1 MHCLA
6 RFSNARDD
14 LGRYARDMTVPVDST
29 FAPRGIVLGLAS
41 LVLDAD
47 ADPARS
53 REIVRA
59 AASRSLAEGGAVA
72 IDTARAYATVDDETA
87 GEKLARE
94 AVAVR
99 PGIPIITKAGHSRAT
114 VSSWDVDGGA
124 ERLRRDARLSAE
136 VLGAPPAL
144 LLLHRADRVDDV
156 AESVRVLLQLRD
168 EGLAE
173 RVGLS
178 NANLEVLESVRE
190 IGALD
195 AVQNRLGVGV
205 DSFDEYVYCRD
216 AGIDFLAYAP
226 FGGPRAAPLPTRV
239 PRMSALATARTNA
252 GEPISV
258 HRLVLAAMLDA
269 LPGCWPVIGPRR
281 VESALDS
288 LAASAFVVDD
298 DVREAFAADVYSRGV
313 PLPVR

>member
-1 MHCLA
+1 MRCRA
-6 RFSNARDD
+6 RFSNAPVERE
-14 LGRYARDMTVPVDST
+14 RYARDMTAHVDSP

-47 ADPARS
+47 ADAELS

-59 AASRSLAEGGAVA
+59 AAGRSLADGGAVA

-94 AVAVR
+94 AVELR

-124 ERLRRDARLSAE
+124 ERLRRDAALSAE
-136 VLGAPPAL
+136 VLGGPPAM

-156 AESVRVLLQLRD
+156 EESVRVLFALRE
-168 EGLAE
+168 EGLAQ

-178 NANLEVLESVRE
+178 NANLEVLESVQHLGR
-190 IGALD
+190 LD

-205 DSFDEYVYCRD
+205 DSFDEYAYCRD
-216 AGIDFLAYAP
+216 QGIDFFAYAP
-226 FGGPRAAPLPTRV
+226 FGGPRAAPLATRV
-239 PRMSALATARTNA
+239 PRVSALATARTAA
-252 GEPISV
+252 GDAVSV

-288 LAASAFVVDD
+288 LAASTFDVDD
-298 DVREAFAADVYSRGV
+298 ELREAFAADVHSRGV
-313 PLPVR
+313 PLP